1 MGLRTGAIILY
12 LSKNFNLLQY
22 DRLLTEIA
30 ATGVELKV
38 VEWVKEFVLGRS
50 QRNRADRQMSEEFRV
65 NCTVP

>member
-1 MGLRTGAIILY
+1 VGLRTGAIILY

-65 NCTVP
+65 N